1 MVEGRRRQ
9 ATKEVALSEGATK
22 KVRLRVGGGG
32 VRTWSTMWPMTPF
45 CPWRDENLSPSSGR
59 RVERTRIF
67 IRYLRSR
74 AGQQDGA
81 LAACQP
87 SRATNDAPS
96 RGTRAIAQRMGRQSS
111 NSSDAAAKSS
121 KAQRSAAERAPFLLV
136 VGYHDAVDVRVAVAE
151 RPFVREG

>member
-67 IRYLRSR
+67 IRYLRTSGR
-74 AGQQDGA
+74 AARRRVCGLPTKSGNERRSVAWHACDCTENGPAEQQ
-81 LAACQP
+81 Q
-87 SRATNDAPS
+87 
-96 RGTRAIAQRMGRQSS
+96 
-111 NSSDAAAKSS
+111 
-121 KAQRSAAERAPFLLV
+121 
-136 VGYHDAVDVRVAVAE
+136 
-151 RPFVREG
+151 